1 MVDTTE
7 STPFRGV
14 VTSNRQR
21 KKAVK
26 GTEVE
31 VRVIK
36 EGQFGWFALA
46 LKDGEDKPVFLSLAN
61 IDRIGDV
68 SAERKAELDTERKAW
83 RNATN
88 EMLKLS
94 AIAWQNAKA
103 IGIDTQFV
111 SIHAGRAIRQ
121 RVFLPKSQIKDGSAP
136 RWLVAAKVEEM
147 LEKFSLE
154 GITERS
160 GFSVEDL
167 LADATVF
174 TTSTPKQI
182 LLVRENEALSA

>member
-14 VTSNRQR
+14 VKSNRQ
-21 KKAVK
+21 KGKAVK

-36 EGQFGWFALA
+36 EGRFGWFALA
-46 LKDGEDKPVFLSLAN
+46 FKDGEDKPVFLSPAN

-68 SAERKAELDTERKAW
+68 SDERIAELDAEHKAW
-83 RNATN
+83 RNATT

-94 AIAWQNAKA
+94 AVAWENAKA
-103 IGIDTQFV
+103 VGIDAQFV
-111 SIHAGRAIRQ
+111 SVHAGRGTRQ
-121 RVFLPKSQIKDGSAP
+121 RVFLPKSQIRDGSAP
-136 RWLVAAKVEEM
+136 RWLIAAKVEEI
-147 LEKFSLE
+147 LVKFSLE
-154 GITERS
+154 RITERS

>member
-7 STPFRGV
+7 KTPFRGV
-14 VTSNRQR
+14 VKSNRQ
-21 KKAVK
+21 KGKAVK
-26 GTEVE
+26 GTEIE

-36 EGQFGWFALA
+36 EGRFGWFALSF
-46 LKDGEDKPVFLSLAN
+46 KDGEDKPVFLSLAN

-68 SAERKAELDTERKAW
+68 SDERVAEIDAERKAW
-83 RNATN
+83 RNATT

-94 AIAWQNAKA
+94 AVAWENAKA
-103 IGIDTQFV
+103 VGIDAQFV
-111 SIHAGRAIRQ
+111 SVHAGRGTRQ

-136 RWLVAAKVEEM
+136 RWLIAAKVEDM
-147 LEKFSLE
+147 LVKFSLE
-154 GITERS
+154 RITERS

-167 LADATVF
+167 LADATIF

>member
-1 MVDTTE
+1 MVDTAQK
-7 STPFRGV
+7 TPFRGV

-46 LKDGEDKPVFLSLAN
+46 FKDGEDKPVFLSPAN

-68 SAERKAELDTERKAW
+68 SDERKAELDTERKAW

-111 SIHAGRAIRQ
+111 EIHAGRGTRQ
-121 RVFLPKSQIKDGSAP
+121 RVFLPKSQIKSGSAP

-147 LEKFSLE
+147 LEKFSL
-154 GITERS
+154 GGVTERS

>member
-14 VTSNRQR
+14 VKSNRQ
-21 KKAVK
+21 KGKAVK
-26 GTEVE
+26 GTEIE
-31 VRVIK
+31 VRALK
-36 EGQFGWFALA
+36 EGKWGWFALA
-46 LKDGEDKPVFLSLAN
+46 FKDGEDKPVFLSLAN

-68 SAERKAELDTERKAW
+68 SDERVAELDAERKAW
-83 RNATN
+83 RNATT

-94 AIAWQNAKA
+94 AVAWENAKA
-103 IGIDTQFV
+103 IGIDAQFV
-111 SIHAGRAIRQ
+111 SIHAGRGIRQ
-121 RVFLPKSQIKDGSAP
+121 RVFLPKSQIRDGSAP
-136 RWLVAAKVEEM
+136 RWLVAATVAEM

-167 LADATVF
+167 LADATIF
-174 TTSTPKQI
+174 STSTPKQI

>member
-1 MVDTTE
+1 MVETTE
-7 STPFRGV
+7 TTPFRGV

-21 KKAVK
+21 KKAAK

-46 LKDGEDKPVFLSLAN
+46 FKDGEDKPIFLSPAN

-68 SAERKAELDTERKAW
+68 SEQRVAELDAERKAW
-83 RNATN
+83 RATTT

-94 AIAWQNAKA
+94 AVVWENAKA
-103 IGIDTQFV
+103 VGIDAQFV
-111 SIHAGRAIRQ
+111 SIHAGHAIRQ
-121 RVFLPKSQIKDGSAP
+121 RVFLPKSQIRDGSAP